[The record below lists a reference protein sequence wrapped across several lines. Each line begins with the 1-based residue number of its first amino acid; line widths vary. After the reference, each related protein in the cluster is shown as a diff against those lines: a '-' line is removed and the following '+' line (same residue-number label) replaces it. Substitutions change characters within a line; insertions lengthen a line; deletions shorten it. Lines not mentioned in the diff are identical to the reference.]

1 MTRHAL
7 AGCLM
12 MLASFSAWASDAP
25 GLPPPEESAQERLN
39 ASPRHAEFAKVDVH
53 GTPVRTWIVYP
64 ERKDRAPVV
73 VVIHEI
79 FGLTDWMR
87 AVADQLAADGFIA
100 VAPDLLSG
108 KGPGG
113 GGTEA
118 FASRDDAVRAVS
130 ELPRDEV
137 IARLNA
143 VRTWAL
149 ALPAA
154 ARTSATVGFCWGGST
169 SFAYAVAQPALDA
182 AIVYYGTAPA
192 DLATLTA
199 VKAPVLGLY
208 GGNDARVGATLATT
222 TAKMKEL
229 GKSYEPHVFDDAG
242 HGFLRAQ
249 GGEDGA
255 NLKAA
260 KEAWSLT
267 IAFLRRHLRLARTA
281 RVEPD
286 QLGKSQRI
294 SRRYRSPA

>member
-7 AGCLM
+7 AACIM
-12 MLASFSAWASDAP
+12 MLASIPACASGAP
-25 GLPPPEESAQERLN
+25 DLPPPEETAKERLN
-39 ASPRHAEFAKVDVH
+39 ASPRHGEFVKVDVR

-64 ERKDRAPVV
+64 ERKERSPVV

-79 FGLTDWMR
+79 FGLTDWIR
-87 AVADQLAADGFIA
+87 AVADQLAAEGFVA

-130 ELPRDEV
+130 ELPREEV
-137 IARLNA
+137 NARLDA

-149 ALPAA
+149 ARPAA

-169 SFAYAVAQPALDA
+169 SFAWAVAQPALDA
-182 AIVYYGTAPA
+182 AVVCYGTAPA
-192 DLATLTA
+192 DLATLAA

-208 GGNDARVGATLATT
+208 GGKDARVDATLAAT
-222 TAKMKEL
+222 TARMKEL
-229 GKSYEPHVFDDAG
+229 GKTYEPHVFEGAG

-260 KEAWSLT
+260 KEAWPLM
-267 IAFLRRHLRLARTA
+267 IAFLRHHLR
-281 RVEPD
+281 
-286 QLGKSQRI
+286 
-294 SRRYRSPA
+294 

>member
-7 AGCLM
+7 AACIM
-12 MLASFSAWASDAP
+12 MLASISAWASGVTD
-25 GLPPPEESAQERLN
+25 LPPPEETAKERLN
-39 ASPRHAEFAKVDVH
+39 ASPRHGEFVKVDVR
-53 GTPVRTWIVYP
+53 GKPVRTWIVYP
-64 ERKDRAPVV
+64 ERKERSPVV

-79 FGLTDWMR
+79 FGLTDWIR
-87 AVADQLAADGFIA
+87 AVADQLAAEGFVA

-130 ELPRDEV
+130 ELPREEV
-137 IARLNA
+137 NARLDA

-169 SFAYAVAQPALDA
+169 SFAWAVAQPALDA
-182 AIVYYGTAPA
+182 AVVCYGTAPA
-192 DLATLTA
+192 DLATLAA

-208 GGNDARVGATLATT
+208 GGKDARVDATLAAT
-222 TAKMKEL
+222 TARMKEL
-229 GKSYEPHVFDDAG
+229 GKTYEPHVFEGAG

-260 KEAWSLT
+260 KEAWPLM
-267 IAFLRRHLRLARTA
+267 IAFLRHHLR
-281 RVEPD
+281 
-286 QLGKSQRI
+286 
-294 SRRYRSPA
+294 

>member
-1 MTRHAL
+1 MRRHAL
-7 AGCLM
+7 AAVLLLVSVSRVHG
-12 MLASFSAWASDAP
+12 AGDAP
-25 GLPPPEESAQERLN
+25 TLPPSEESAKDRLN
-39 ASPRHAEFAKVDVH
+39 ASPRHGEFVKVDVR

-64 ERKDRAPVV
+64 ERKDKAPVV

-79 FGLTDWMR
+79 FGLTDWIR
-87 AVADQLAADGFIA
+87 AVADQLAAEGFVA

-113 GGTEA
+113 GGSEA
-118 FASRDDAVRAVS
+118 YATRDDAVKAVS

-149 ALPAA
+149 GVPAA
-154 ARTSATVGFCWGGST
+154 ARSSATVGFCWGGST

-182 AIVYYGTAPA
+182 AVVYYGTAPT
-192 DLATLTA
+192 DLATLVA

-208 GGNDARVGATLATT
+208 GGADARVDATLTATE
-222 TAKMKEL
+222 AKMKEL
-229 GKSYEPHVFDDAG
+229 GKHFEPHVFDGAG

-249 GGEDGA
+249 GGQDGA

-260 KEAWSLT
+260 TQAWPLT
-267 IAFLRRHLRLARTA
+267 VTFLR
-281 RVEPD
+281 
-286 QLGKSQRI
+286 QKLG
-294 SRRYRSPA
+294 